1 MPDTAASLQTTV
13 DIPYL
18 AAIAVR
24 RGGGQ
29 YVGIQ
34 RGLGTAD
41 VPDLVLFNDPQT
53 GSTLALAISQVSPWR
68 VRAKIQ
74 DSRFR
79 FAAVGR

>member
-41 VPDLVLFNDPQT
+41 FRIWFYSTTRRQVL
-53 GSTLALAISQVSPWR
+53 LWHWL
-68 VRAKIQ
+68 
-74 DSRFR
+74 
-79 FAAVGR
+79 